1 MLETSARLLRL
12 LSLLQTPREWTG
24 AELGERLGV
33 SARTVRTDVDK
44 LRELGYPVLA
54 TRGPAG
60 GYRLGAGAAMPPL
73 LLDDDEAV
81 AVAVGLRT
89 AAVGAIEGIEE
100 ASLRALAKLEQVLPS
115 RLRTRLGGL
124 RSIITPVPFASAA
137 PPVNPDVLT
146 AVAAACRVRERLR
159 FSYLSHDGT
168 PTSREAEPYQLVN
181 WGRRWYLVAFD
192 IGRGDWR
199 TFRVDRI
206 TPRTPGGGRFTP
218 RPLPVSDPDALA
230 DWVARRVATAAWPYR
245 ARVTVFAP
253 ADAVSER
260 IGPYVGTVT
269 AVTAESCTL
278 DTGSDSL
285 ATLAVYLGFLGWD
298 FRVDS
303 PPELADEVRAL
314 AARYQRA
321 LPAEHDSPGQH
332 GSPGQSG
339 SRPARSRP

>member
-33 SARTVRTDVDK
+33 SPRTVRNDVDK

-54 TRGPAG
+54 TRGAAG

-73 LLDDDEAV
+73 LLDDEEAV

-89 AAVGAIEGIEE
+89 VATGAIAGIEE

-115 RLRTRLGGL
+115 RLRARVGGL

-137 PPVNPDVLT
+137 PAVDPDVLT
-146 AVAAACRVRERLR
+146 AVAAACRARERLR
-159 FSYLSHDGT
+159 FSYLSHDG
-168 PTSREAEPYQLVN
+168 SASERDAEPYQLVN

-192 IGRGDWR
+192 VGRGDWR

-218 RPLPVSDPDALA
+218 RTLPASDLA
-230 DWVARRVATAAWPYR
+230 DWVARRVATGAWRYR

-253 ADAVSER
+253 AAAVSER

-269 AVTAESCTL
+269 AVSSESCTL

-285 ATLAVYLGFLGWD
+285 ATMAVYLGFLGWD

-303 PPELADEVRAL
+303 PPELAAEVRAL
-314 AARYQRA
+314 AERYQRA
-321 LPAEHDSPGQH
+321 LPD
-332 GSPGQSG
+332 QSG
-339 SRPARSRP
+339 SRPALSRP

>member
-33 SARTVRTDVDK
+33 SPRTVRNDVDK

-54 TRGPAG
+54 TRGAAG

-73 LLDDDEAV
+73 LLDDEEAI

-89 AAVGAIEGIEE
+89 VATGAIAGIEE

-115 RLRTRLGGL
+115 RLRTRVGGL
-124 RSIITPVPFASAA
+124 RSIITPVPFTSAA
-137 PPVNPDVLT
+137 PVVDPDVLT
-146 AVAAACRVRERLR
+146 AVAAACRARERLR
-159 FSYLSHDGT
+159 FRYLSHDG
-168 PTSREAEPYQLVN
+168 SASDREAEPYQLVN

-192 IGRGDWR
+192 VGRGDWR

-218 RPLPVSDPDALA
+218 RPLPASDLA
-230 DWVARRVATAAWPYR
+230 GWVARRVATGAWPYR

-253 ADAVSER
+253 AAAVSER

-269 AVTAESCTL
+269 AVSSESCTL

-285 ATLAVYLGFLGWD
+285 TTMAVYLGFLGWD

-314 AARYQRA
+314 AERYQRA
-321 LPAEHDSPGQH
+321 L
-332 GSPGQSG
+332 PGQSG

>member
-24 AELGERLGV
+24 TELGARLGV
-33 SARTVRTDVDK
+33 SPRTVRKDVDK

-54 TRGPAG
+54 TRGAAG

-73 LLDDDEAV
+73 LLDDEEAV

-89 AAVGAIEGIEE
+89 VATGAIAGIEE

-115 RLRTRLGGL
+115 RLRTRVGGL

-137 PPVNPDVLT
+137 PVVDPDVLT

-159 FSYLSHDGT
+159 FSYLSHDG
-168 PTSREAEPYQLVN
+168 SGSEREAEPYQLVN

-192 IGRGDWR
+192 VGRGDWR

-218 RPLPVSDPDALA
+218 RPLPAPDVA
-230 DWVARRVATAAWPYR
+230 DWVARRVATGAWQYR
-245 ARVTVFAP
+245 ARITVHAP
-253 ADAVSER
+253 APVVEAR

-269 AVTAESCTL
+269 STGDEVCLL

-285 ATLAVYLGFLGWD
+285 ETMAVYLGLLGFD
-298 FRVDS
+298 FRVES
-303 PPELADEVRAL
+303 PPELAEHIRAL
-314 AARYQRA
+314 TDRYRRA
-321 LPAEHDSPGQH
+321 VS
-332 GSPGQSG
+332 
-339 SRPARSRP
+339 

>member
-33 SARTVRTDVDK
+33 SPRTVRNDVDK

-54 TRGPAG
+54 TRGAAG

-73 LLDDDEAV
+73 LLDDEEAV

-89 AAVGAIEGIEE
+89 VATGAIAGIEE
-100 ASLRALAKLEQVLPS
+100 ASLRALAKLEQVLPA
-115 RLRTRLGGL
+115 RLRTRVGGL
-124 RSIITPVPFASAA
+124 RSIITPVPFTSAA
-137 PPVNPDVLT
+137 PTVDPDVLT
-146 AVAAACRVRERLR
+146 AVAAACRARERLR
-159 FSYLSHDGT
+159 FSYLSHDG
-168 PTSREAEPYQLVN
+168 SASERDAEPYQLVN

-192 IGRGDWR
+192 VGRGDWR

-218 RPLPVSDPDALA
+218 RPLPAADPAALA
-230 DWVARRVATAAWPYR
+230 DWVARRVATGAWRYR

-253 ADAVSER
+253 AAAVSER

-269 AVTAESCTL
+269 AVSSESCTL

-285 ATLAVYLGFLGWD
+285 ATMAVYLGFLGWD
-298 FRVDS
+298 FRVDA
-303 PPELADEVRAL
+303 PPELAVEVRAL
-314 AARYQRA
+314 AERYQRA
-321 LPAEHDSPGQH
+321 L
-332 GSPGQSG
+332 PGQSG
-339 SRPARSRP
+339 SRPALSRP